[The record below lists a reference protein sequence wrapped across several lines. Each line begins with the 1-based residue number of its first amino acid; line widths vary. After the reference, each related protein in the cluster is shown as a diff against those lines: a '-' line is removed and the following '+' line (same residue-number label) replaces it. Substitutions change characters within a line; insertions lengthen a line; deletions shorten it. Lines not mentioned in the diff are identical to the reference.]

1 MKAIRRDK
9 HDTYIYYWQLR
20 KRGFIGIRV
29 SKTHAWII
37 VGNSKDPSQLVVIGP
52 GPAIPVLEDTQPREF
67 ATVRQEMADTHPE
80 LERLLRG
87 EISFEVALASTE
99 TI

>member
-29 SKTHAWII
+29 SRTHAWII
-37 VGNSKDPSQLVVIGP
+37 VGNSKDPAQLMVIGP
-52 GPAIPVLEDTQPREF
+52 GPAIPVVEESQTREF
-67 ATVRQEMADTHPE
+67 ASVRQEMAPSHPE

-87 EISFEVALASTE
+87 EITFDDAIGAPE
-99 TI
+99 TT